1 MSLDCGYWPSILSAA
16 EVSAAATSLSELRST
31 PLGLVWLER
40 RPQQK
45 GRVVLVRQGQ
55 ELLAAPWSARSRVNE
70 YGGGAYWCHGDQIY
84 FVNDTD
90 QGIYALGEPH
100 PTLIYQAA
108 NTRFAD
114 GCVDPWRDRLLC
126 VQEVLLAE
134 GRSQQ
139 SIVAIALGGERT
151 VLVQGAGFYGAPR
164 LSPDGK
170 TLVWLQWSAPQMP
183 WDGCELWGAMVSSDG
198 SLGTPYRIAGSSEE
212 SVQQPQ
218 WQGKTLYYIS
228 DRSGWWNLYRYC
240 DSRHDPV
247 WQASY
252 DAGVPLWVFGQSTY
266 ALVNPETAVLTYS
279 DRGLWQL
286 AVVSL
291 ETGKWQTVPTDYTE
305 IHSLVRVS
313 DRAVAFVA
321 SSPLLPPHIGQ
332 FNLEDGTTT
341 SLRPIASPL
350 PPEWISQPERIAFP
364 TTEGATAYGFFYPPQ
379 NPQVQPPSRPP
390 LIVRSHGG
398 PTAASG
404 TGLDLRIQFWTS
416 RGFAVLDVN
425 YRGSTGY
432 GRAYRNALRGQWGV
446 VDVADCVAGAEYLV
460 AQGRVAGDRLAIR
473 GSSAGGYTTLCALTF
488 TRVFHVGASYYG
500 IGDLLSLL
508 KETHAFEAHYFDQ
521 LIAPYPEGA
530 DLYRQRSPLYHA
542 DCLTCPVIFFQGLKD
557 VVVPPGQ
564 AEQMV
569 AALQAKGIPVEYYT
583 FAEEGH
589 GFRQSSTIATALEA
603 ELRFYQRHLLKSHLL
618 EST

>member
-1 MSLDCGYWPSILSAA
+1 MSLDYGDWPSILSAA
-16 EVSAAATSLSELRST
+16 DVSTAATSLSELRST

-40 RPQQK
+40 RPQEK

-55 ELLAAPWSARSRVNE
+55 ALLAAPFSARSRVNE
-70 YGGGAYWCHGDQIY
+70 YGGGAYWCHGNQIY
-84 FVNDTD
+84 FVNDAD
-90 QGIYALGEPH
+90 QGIYALGEPS
-100 PTLIYQAA
+100 PKLIYQAA

-114 GCVDPWRDRLLC
+114 GCVDSWRDRLLC
-126 VQEVLLAE
+126 VEEAHFAD
-134 GRSQQ
+134 GHSQQ
-139 SIVAIALGGERT
+139 SIVAIHLSGKRT
-151 VLVQGAGFYGAPR
+151 VLVQGAGFYAAPR
-164 LSPDGK
+164 LSPEGN

-183 WDGCELWGAMVSSDG
+183 WDGCELWGAMVSSNG

-218 WQGKTLYYIS
+218 WQGETLYYIS
-228 DRSGWWNLYRYC
+228 DRSGWWNLYRYR
-240 DSRHDPV
+240 DGHHEPV

-266 ALVNPETAVLTYS
+266 ALVNAETAVLTYS
-279 DRGLWQL
+279 DRGLWRL

-291 ETGKWQTVPTDYTE
+291 PRGEWQTLAADYTE
-305 IHSLVRVS
+305 VHSLVRVS
-313 DRAVAFVA
+313 DRTVAFIG
-321 SSPLLPPHIGQ
+321 SSPHLPPHIVQLHLDTGICAPVQ
-332 FNLEDGTTT
+332 PV
-341 SLRPIASPL
+341 SAPL
-350 PPEWISQPERIAFP
+350 PREWISQPEVIEFP
-364 TTEGATAYGFFYPPQ
+364 TGDGATAYGFFYPPQ
-379 NPQVQPPSRPP
+379 NPQVQPPANTRPP
-390 LIVRSHGG
+390 LIVKSHGG

-404 TGLDLRIQFWTS
+404 TGLDLRTQFWTS

-446 VDVADCVAGAEYLV
+446 VDVADCGAGAEYLV
-460 AQGRVAGDRLAIR
+460 RQGKVDGDRLAIR

-500 IGDLLSLL
+500 IGDLIRLL

-521 LIAPYPEGA
+521 LIGPYPEGA
-530 DLYRQRSPLYHA
+530 DLYRQRSPLYHT
-542 DCLTCPVIFFQGLKD
+542 DRLTCPVIFFQGLKD
-557 VVVPPGQ
+557 VVVPPSQ

-569 AALQAKGIPVEYYT
+569 AALQAKGIPVDYYT

-589 GFRQSSTIATALEA
+589 GFRQSSTISTTLEA
-603 ELRFYQRHLLKSHLL
+603 ELKFYQRFLLKG
-618 EST
+618 

>member
-16 EVSAAATSLSELRST
+16 AVSAAATSISELRAT

-40 RPQQK
+40 RPQEK
-45 GRVVLVRQGQ
+45 GRGVLVRQGQ
-55 ELLAAPWSARSRVNE
+55 DLLAAPWSVRSRVNE

-90 QGIYALGEPH
+90 QGIYALGEAH

-114 GCVDPWRDRLLC
+114 GCADPWRDRLLC
-126 VQEVLLAE
+126 VEEVLLPE

-139 SIVAIALGGERT
+139 SLVAISLSGKRT
-151 VLVQGAGFYGAPR
+151 SLRTGAGFYAAPR
-164 LSPDGK
+164 LSPEGK

-183 WDGCELWGAMVSSDG
+183 WDGCELWGAMVRSDG
-198 SLGTPYRIAGSSEE
+198 SLGTPYRIAGGREE

-218 WQGKTLYYIS
+218 WQGDTLYYIS
-228 DRSGWWNLYRYC
+228 DRSGWWNLYRYR
-240 DSRHDPV
+240 DGHHAPI

-266 ALVNPETAVLTYS
+266 ALVNAETAVFTYS
-279 DRGLWQL
+279 DRGLWRL
-286 AVVSL
+286 AVVGLTSGEWHTL
-291 ETGKWQTVPTDYTE
+291 ATDYTE
-305 IHSLVRVS
+305 VHSLVRLS
-313 DRAVAFVA
+313 DRTVAFIA

-341 SLRPIASPL
+341 PLQPIASPL
-350 PPEWISQPERIAFP
+350 PPEWISQPELIAFP
-364 TTEGATAYGFFYPPQ
+364 TTDGATAYGFFYPPQ

-446 VDVADCVAGAEYLV
+446 VDVADCVAGAQYLV

-488 TRVFHVGASYYG
+488 TQVFHVGASYYG
-500 IGDLLSLL
+500 IGDLLRLL

-557 VVVPPGQ
+557 VVVPPSQ

-603 ELRFYQRHLLKSHLL
+603 ELKFYQRHLLKS
-618 EST
+618 T

>member
-1 MSLDCGYWPSILSAA
+1 MSLDYGYWPSILSAA
-16 EVSAAATSLSELRST
+16 EVSAAATSISELRAT

-40 RPQQK
+40 RPQEK
-45 GRVVLVRQGQ
+45 GRGVLVRQGQ

-70 YGGGAYWCHGDQIY
+70 YGGGAYWCHNDQIY
-84 FVNDTD
+84 FVNDAD

-126 VQEVLLAE
+126 VEEMLLPD
-134 GRSQQ
+134 GSSQQ
-139 SIVAIALGGERT
+139 SLVAISLSGERISLIT
-151 VLVQGAGFYGAPR
+151 GAGFYAAPR

-198 SLGTPYRIAGSSEE
+198 SLATPYRIAGGPEE

-240 DSRHDPV
+240 DGHHDPV

-279 DRGLWQL
+279 DRGLWRL

-291 ETGKWQTVPTDYTE
+291 GTGQWQTVPTDDTE
-305 IHSLVRVS
+305 IHSLVRLS
-313 DRAVAFVA
+313 DRTVAFVG
-321 SSPLLPPHIGQ
+321 SSPLLPPHIVQ

-341 SLRPIASPL
+341 PLQPIAAPL
-350 PPEWISQPERIAFP
+350 PPEWISQPELIAFP

-379 NPQVQPPSRPP
+379 NPQVQPPTNTRPP

-404 TGLDLRIQFWTS
+404 TGLDLRLQFWTS

-432 GRAYRNALRGQWGV
+432 GRAYRNALRGRWGV
-446 VDVADCVAGAEYLV
+446 VDVADCVAGAQYLV
-460 AQGRVAGDRLAIR
+460 SQGRVAGDRLAIR

-488 TRVFHVGASYYG
+488 TRVFHGGASYYG

-557 VVVPPGQ
+557 VVVPPSQ

-583 FAEEGH
+583 FADEGH

-603 ELRFYQRHLLKSHLL
+603 ELRFYQRHLLKG
-618 EST
+618 

>member
-16 EVSAAATSLSELRST
+16 AVSAAATSISELRAT

-40 RPQQK
+40 RPQEK
-45 GRVVLVRQGQ
+45 GRGVLVRQGQ
-55 ELLAAPWSARSRVNE
+55 DLLAAPWSVRSRVNE

-126 VQEVLLAE
+126 VEEVLLPE

-139 SIVAIALGGERT
+139 SLVAISLSGERT
-151 VLVQGAGFYGAPR
+151 SLRTGAGFYAAPR
-164 LSPDGK
+164 LSPEGK

-183 WDGCELWGAMVSSDG
+183 WDGCELWGAMVRSDG
-198 SLGTPYRIAGSSEE
+198 SLGTPYRIAGGREE

-218 WQGKTLYYIS
+218 WQGDTLYYIS
-228 DRSGWWNLYRYC
+228 DRSGWWNLYRYR
-240 DSRHDPV
+240 DGHHAPI

-266 ALVNPETAVLTYS
+266 ALVNAETAVFTYS
-279 DRGLWQL
+279 DRGLWRL
-286 AVVSL
+286 AVVCLTSGEWHTL
-291 ETGKWQTVPTDYTE
+291 ATDYTE
-305 IHSLVRVS
+305 VHSLVRLS
-313 DRAVAFVA
+313 DRTVAFIA

-341 SLRPIASPL
+341 PLQPIASPL
-350 PPEWISQPERIAFP
+350 PPEWISQPELIAFP

-446 VDVADCVAGAEYLV
+446 VDVADCVAGAQYLV

-488 TRVFHVGASYYG
+488 TQVFHVGASYYG
-500 IGDLLSLL
+500 IGDLLRLL

-557 VVVPPGQ
+557 VVVPPSQ

-603 ELRFYQRHLLKSHLL
+603 ELKFYQRHLLKS
-618 EST
+618 T

>member
-16 EVSAAATSLSELRST
+16 EVSAAATSLSELCST

>member
-1 MSLDCGYWPSILSAA
+1 MSLDYGHWPSILSAA
-16 EVSAAATSLSELRST
+16 EVSAAATSISELRAT

-40 RPQQK
+40 RPQEK
-45 GRVVLVRQGQ
+45 GRVVLMRQGQ

-84 FVNDTD
+84 FVNDAD
-90 QGIYALGEPH
+90 QGIYALGEPG
-100 PTLIYQAA
+100 PQLIYQAA

-126 VQEVLLAE
+126 VEEVHLPE
-134 GRSQQ
+134 GGSRQ
-139 SIVAIALGGERT
+139 SLVAISLAGERT
-151 VLVQGAGFYGAPR
+151 SLVTGAGFYAAPR
-164 LSPDGK
+164 LSPEGN

-183 WDGCELWGAMVSSDG
+183 WDGCELWAATVNSDG
-198 SLGTPYRIAGSSEE
+198 SLGTPYRIAGSREE

-218 WQGKTLYYIS
+218 WQGETLYYIS
-228 DRSGWWNLYRYC
+228 DRSGWWNLYRYR
-240 DSRHDPV
+240 DGHHEPV
-247 WQASY
+247 WQASD

-266 ALVNPETAVLTYS
+266 ALVNAETAVLTYS
-279 DRGLWQL
+279 DRGLWRL

-291 ETGKWQTVPTDYTE
+291 TTGEWQTVPTDYTE
-305 IHSLVRVS
+305 IHSLVRLS
-313 DRAVAFVA
+313 DRAAAFIG
-321 SSPLLPPHIGQ
+321 SSPLLPPHIVQ
-332 FNLEDGTTT
+332 FNLDDGTTT
-341 SLRPIASPL
+341 PLQPIASPL
-350 PPEWISQPERIAFP
+350 PSAWISQPEVLEFP
-364 TTEGATAYGFFYPPQ
+364 TSDGATAYGFFYPPQ
-379 NPQVQPPSRPP
+379 NPQVQPPPDSRPP
-390 LIVRSHGG
+390 LIVRCHGG

-446 VDVADCVAGAEYLV
+446 VDVADCSAGAQYLV

-488 TRVFHVGASYYG
+488 TRVFHGGASYYG
-500 IGDLLSLL
+500 IGDLISLL

-530 DLYRQRSPLYHA
+530 DFYRQRSPLYHV

-557 VVVPPGQ
+557 VVVPPSQ

-569 AALQAKGIPVEYYT
+569 TALQAKGIPVEYYT

-589 GFRQSSTIATALEA
+589 GFRHSSTIATALEA
-603 ELRFYQRHLLKSHLL
+603 ELKFYQRHLLKG
-618 EST
+618 